1 MGRGGADGADARTY
15 CLRHVAPRG
24 AGGVSRMYARPDHVR
39 PASGAGVAVPRGGA
53 RVRRRRP
60 RRSPHA
66 ARLALA
72 ASAHRVAGLREPPVR
87 AAGEHAALLAV
98 RHVGVRREPPVRCC
112 HGGDVHGE
120 RPVVPGR
127 PRYLAA
133 GQGAIPSRQR
143 GAGRLAHDL
152 DDDEAHPAVRAPG
165 ACDCRRAGC
174 GAELRRCEWSPAC
187 RRASRPCAPPHA
199 AEFGPY
205 GLGHG
210 RLPGNRRRH
219 ACAGLGRRG
228 APNHLRSLSL
238 HFARH
243 ARPGARRGVRC
254 PLHRG
259 GVAVLVLRVL
269 SPALALGPMAEL
281 HSLRR
286 LDVCSRGTACV

>member
-15 CLRHVAPRG
+15 CFQHVALRG

-53 RVRRRRP
+53 CVRRRCP
-60 RRSPHA
+60 RRSSHA

-87 AAGEHAALLAV
+87 TAGEHAALLAV
-98 RHVGVRREPPVRCC
+98 RYAGVRREPPVRCC

-127 PRYLAA
+127 RRYLAA
-133 GQGAIPSRQR
+133 GQGALPSRQR
-143 GAGRLAHDL
+143 GAGRIAHDL

-165 ACDCRRAGC
+165 ACDRRRAGC
-174 GAELRRCEWSPAC
+174 GAELRRRGAPPPCCRA
-187 RRASRPCAPPHA
+187 RRAGAPSHA
-199 AEFGPY
+199 PEFGAH

-210 RLPGNRRRH
+210 RLPGNCRRH
-219 ACAGLGRRG
+219 ACARLGRRG
-228 APNHLRSLSL
+228 APNHVRSLSL

-243 ARPGARRGVRC
+243 VLPGARRGLRC

-259 GVAVLVLRVL
+259 GVAVRVL
-269 SPALALGPMAEL
+269 CVLSTALALRPLAEL

-286 LDVCSRGTACV
+286 LDVRSRGAARV